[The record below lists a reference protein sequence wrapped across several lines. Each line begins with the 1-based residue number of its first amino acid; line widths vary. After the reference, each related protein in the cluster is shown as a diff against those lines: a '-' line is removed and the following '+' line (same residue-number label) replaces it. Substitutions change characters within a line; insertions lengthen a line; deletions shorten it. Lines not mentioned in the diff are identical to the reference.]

1 MPRKRVTFKGENK
14 VTLKQL
20 NEYGT
25 LKAHIE
31 QCRDKI
37 REIVSRT
44 IRSPIFDT
52 SGISKSPTARN
63 PTEERYLNTM
73 SEIERYERQIAED
86 TEKIELIERYIS
98 KIKDCRTKMIF
109 EMHIYDNEKFWKI
122 AMKFGGRNTEESVK
136 QIFYR
141 YIDKHPFN

>member
-1 MPRKRVTFKGENK
+1 M
-14 VTLKQL
+14 TLKQL
-20 NEYGT
+20 NEYGI

-37 REIVSRT
+37 REINGRT

-52 SGISKSPTARN
+52 SGISKSPTTRN
-63 PTEERYLNTM
+63 PTEEKYINAM

-86 TEKIELIERYIS
+86 TEKIQCIERYIS

-109 EMHIYDNEKFWKI
+109 EMHVYDNETFWKI
-122 AMKFGGRNTEESVK
+122 ALKFGGRNTGESVK

-141 YIDKHPFN
+141 YIDNHPFG

>member
-1 MPRKRVTFKGENK
+1 M
-14 VTLKQL
+14 TLKQL
-20 NEYGT
+20 NEYGI

-37 REIVSRT
+37 REIGSRT

-52 SGISKSPTARN
+52 SGISKSPTTHN
-63 PTEERYLNTM
+63 PTEERYINAM

-86 TEKIELIERYIS
+86 TEKIERIERYIS
-98 KIKDCRTKMIF
+98 KIEDCRTRMIF
-109 EMHIYDNEKFWKI
+109 EMHVYDNETFWKI
-122 AMKFGGRNTEESVK
+122 ALKFGGRNTGESVK

-141 YIDKHPFN
+141 YIDNHPFG

>member
-1 MPRKRVTFKGENK
+1 M
-14 VTLKQL
+14 TLKQL

-37 REIVSRT
+37 REIGSRT
-44 IRSPIFDT
+44 IRSPIIDT

-63 PTEERYLNTM
+63 PTEERYINAM

-98 KIKDCRTKMIF
+98 KIKDCRTRMIF
-109 EMHIYDNEKFWKI
+109 EMHVYDNEKFWKI
-122 AMKFGGRNTEESVK
+122 ALKFGGRNTEESVK
-136 QIFYR
+136 RIFYR
-141 YIDKHPFN
+141 YIENHPFG